1 MAQTTKSWD
10 EIRETIS
17 AAILVGRSTR
27 MGRDKALLQLD
38 QQTFLGHL
46 AEELSVCHEVFISQT
61 LNNDYSGYGLTVIPD
76 EHLGIGPIEG
86 IRQSLRHA
94 SCDYV
99 FICGVDL
106 PCVRKEMIRYL
117 AGFLS
122 PEYDICVFRDEDR
135 IHPLCGIY
143 SKAALP
149 AVERMIAEQRYR
161 MRDLLS
167 SVRTQ
172 YISIEGS
179 CFSSE
184 SFCNIN
190 TPEEYRDLL
199 LRSSKG

>member
-1 MAQTTKSWD
+1 MDGTAKSWE
-10 EIRETIS
+10 EIRKTIS

-106 PCVRKEMIRYL
+106 PCVRKEMIRFL
-117 AGFLS
+117 AEFIS
-122 PEYDICVFRDEDR
+122 PDYDIYVFRDAER

-143 SKAALP
+143 SKAVLP
-149 AVERMIAEQRYR
+149 AAQRMIAEQRYR

-172 YISIEGS
+172 YISIGDS

-184 SFCNIN
+184 LFCNIN
-190 TPEEYRDLL
+190 TPEEYHDLL
-199 LRSSKG
+199 LRSRMG